1 MTNQKNNTDLLIADI
16 LEGIQKV
23 KGQDITILDLRT
35 IENAVCS
42 HFIICTGSSNTQ
54 VTAISGAVQKMVS
67 QGNSHQKP
75 WHIEGEQNAEWIL
88 LDYIDVVVHIFQKST
103 REYYDIEGLWGD
115 AKITQIETNY

>member
-1 MTNQKNNTDLLIADI
+1 MSNEKNNTQEILSSI

-23 KGQDITILDLRT
+23 KGQDITILDLRE

-42 HFIICTGSSNTQ
+42 YFVICTGNSNTQ
-54 VTAISGAVQKMVS
+54 VGAISGAVQR
-67 QGNSHQKP
+67 QTPQKP

-88 LDYIDVVVHIFQKST
+88 LDYVDIVVHIFQRPI

-115 AKITQIETNY
+115 ARITQIQTDY

>member
-1 MTNQKNNTDLLIADI
+1 MSEKNNTEQMLSSI

-23 KGQDITILDLRT
+23 KGQDITILDLRE

-42 HFIICTGSSNTQ
+42 YFVICTGNSNTQ
-54 VTAISGAVQKMVS
+54 VGAISGAVQR
-67 QGNSHQKP
+67 QTPQKP

-88 LDYIDVVVHIFQKST
+88 LDYVDIVVHIFQRPI

-115 AKITQIETNY
+115 AQITHINTNE

>member
-1 MTNQKNNTDLLIADI
+1 MSNEKNNTQEILSSI

-23 KGQDITILDLRT
+23 KGQDITILDLRE

-42 HFIICTGSSNTQ
+42 YFVICTGNSNTQ
-54 VTAISGAVQKMVS
+54 VGAISGAIQR
-67 QGNSHQKP
+67 QTPQKP

-88 LDYIDVVVHIFQKST
+88 LDYVDIVVHIFQRPI

-115 AKITQIETNY
+115 ARITHIKTDE

>member
-1 MTNQKNNTDLLIADI
+1 MSNEKNNTQEILSSI

-23 KGQDITILDLRT
+23 KGQDITILDLRE

-42 HFIICTGSSNTQ
+42 YFVICTGNSNTQ
-54 VTAISGAVQKMVS
+54 VGAISGAVQR
-67 QGNSHQKP
+67 QTPQKP

-88 LDYIDVVVHIFQKST
+88 LDYVDIVVHIFQRPI

-115 AKITQIETNY
+115 ARITHIKTDE

>member
-1 MTNQKNNTDLLIADI
+1 MSNEKNNTQEILSSI

-23 KGQDITILDLRT
+23 KGQDITILDLRE

-42 HFIICTGSSNTQ
+42 YFVICTGNSNTQ
-54 VTAISGAVQKMVS
+54 VGAISGAVQR
-67 QGNSHQKP
+67 QTPQKP

-88 LDYIDVVVHIFQKST
+88 LDYVDIVVHIFQRPI

-115 AKITQIETNY
+115 ARINHIKTDE

>member
-1 MTNQKNNTDLLIADI
+1 MSNEKNNTQEILSSI

-23 KGQDITILDLRT
+23 KGQDITILDLRE

-42 HFIICTGSSNTQ
+42 YFVICPGNSNTQ
-54 VTAISGAVQKMVS
+54 VGAISGAVQR
-67 QGNSHQKP
+67 QTPQKP

-88 LDYIDVVVHIFQKST
+88 LDYVDIVVHIFQRPI

-115 AKITQIETNY
+115 ARITHIKTDE

>member
-1 MTNQKNNTDLLIADI
+1 MSNEKNNTQEILSSI

-23 KGQDITILDLRT
+23 KGQDITILDLRE

-42 HFIICTGSSNTQ
+42 YFVICTGNSNTQ
-54 VTAISGAVQKMVS
+54 VGAISGAVQR
-67 QGNSHQKP
+67 QTPQKP

-88 LDYIDVVVHIFQKST
+88 LDYVDVVVHIFQKHV

-115 AKITQIETNY
+115 AQITHINTNE

>member
-1 MTNQKNNTDLLIADI
+1 MSNEKNNTQEILSSI

-23 KGQDITILDLRT
+23 KGQDITILDLRE

-42 HFIICTGSSNTQ
+42 YFVIWTGNSNTQ
-54 VTAISGAVQKMVS
+54 VGAISGAVQR
-67 QGNSHQKP
+67 QTPQKP

-88 LDYIDVVVHIFQKST
+88 LDYVDIVVHIFQRPI

-115 AKITQIETNY
+115 ARITHIKTDE

>member
-1 MTNQKNNTDLLIADI
+1 MSNEKNNTQEILSSI

-23 KGQDITILDLRT
+23 KGQDITILDLRE

-42 HFIICTGSSNTQ
+42 YFVIGTGNSNTQ
-54 VTAISGAVQKMVS
+54 VGAISGAVQR
-67 QGNSHQKP
+67 QTPQKP

-88 LDYIDVVVHIFQKST
+88 LDYVDIVVHIFQRPI

-115 AKITQIETNY
+115 AQITHIKTNE

>member
-1 MTNQKNNTDLLIADI
+1 MSNEKKNTQEILSSI

-23 KGQDITILDLRT
+23 KGQDITILDLRE

-42 HFIICTGSSNTQ
+42 YFVICTGNSNTQ
-54 VTAISGAVQKMVS
+54 VGAISGAVQR
-67 QGNSHQKP
+67 QTPQKP

-88 LDYIDVVVHIFQKST
+88 LDYVDIVVHIFQRPI

-115 AKITQIETNY
+115 ARITHIKTDE